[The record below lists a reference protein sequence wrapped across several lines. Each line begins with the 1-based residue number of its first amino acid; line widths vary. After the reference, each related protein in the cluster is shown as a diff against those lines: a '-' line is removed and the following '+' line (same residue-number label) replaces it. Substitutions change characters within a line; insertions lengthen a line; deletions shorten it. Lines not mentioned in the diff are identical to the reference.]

1 MELHSKLV
9 SCQRRKLNLN
19 LERYKETISILPRS
33 QRVWKYTENDKTT
46 MPQITAIQT
55 KVLSKKI
62 MKTAFSLTRNNPPPH
77 QKKKKSHVF
86 FNTTRF

>member
-19 LERYKETISILPRS
+19 LERYKETISILLRS

-55 KVLSKKI
+55 KVLSKKNHEDS
-62 MKTAFSLTRNNPPPH
+62 FFPNP
-77 QKKKKSHVF
+77 K
-86 FNTTRF
+86 

>member
-33 QRVWKYTENDKTT
+33 QRV
-46 MPQITAIQT
+46 
-55 KVLSKKI
+55 
-62 MKTAFSLTRNNPPPH
+62 
-77 QKKKKSHVF
+77 
-86 FNTTRF
+86 

>member
-46 MPQITAIQT
+46 MPQITAIET
-55 KVLSKKI
+55 KVLSKKSWRQL
-62 MKTAFSLTRNNPPPH
+62 FP
-77 QKKKKSHVF
+77 
-86 FNTTRF
+86 